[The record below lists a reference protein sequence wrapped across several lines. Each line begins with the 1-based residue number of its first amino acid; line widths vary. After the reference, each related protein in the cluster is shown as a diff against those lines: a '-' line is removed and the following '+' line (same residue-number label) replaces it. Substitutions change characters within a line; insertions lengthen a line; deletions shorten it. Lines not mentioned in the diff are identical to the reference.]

1 MMLYRPPG
9 RGTDLPDAGLRHQSF
24 PYRGDSAGGKG
35 MMPLVND
42 LTVIFGLL
50 GLVWLVSNPGHTWE
64 GWTTDRRFLAA
75 FLVVVVLLANFAPR

>member
-1 MMLYRPPG
+1 
-9 RGTDLPDAGLRHQSF
+9 
-24 PYRGDSAGGKG
+24 